1 MSELPKRNV
10 SRSDSS
16 RPAKPLRSNDALN
29 LDSARAALARAIAA
43 QRAESTEGGETEAG
57 RSAPAQGR
65 TEPGLPRSSAES
77 VSAHEIPAAASPRR
91 WAFLRRRWVLA
102 TAAAVAV
109 AAVVAGVAVTVG
121 GGSDSSGRRADAPA
135 EGLVESDSEYEGAG
149 GQSLLPGAPTAE
161 QSASPSVTPSVA
173 SSPSS
178 GKSAQATPHPGRS
191 TAATGSGSSSATGA
205 PATGSATKP
214 GSDNAGGSTTVKG
227 VALAVQASGKCLT
240 GAGSGAQ
247 LLASACG
254 GSAGQSWSPQPDG
267 SLRQGGLCVTV
278 TGTED
283 RTPVVLATC
292 DRSSVQ
298 RVSLSGTALV
308 SASTGKCLDL
318 FGGASGTQ
326 IVLWECNGR
335 DNQHWTAS

>member
-1 MSELPKRNV
+1 MPELPKRNV
-10 SRSDSS
+10 NRPDSS
-16 RPAKPLRSNDALN
+16 RPAQPLRSNDALN
-29 LDSARAALARAIAA
+29 LDTARAALARAIAA
-43 QRAESTEGGETEAG
+43 QRAEGAEGAGAGAG
-57 RSAPAQGR
+57 RSTPAQGA
-65 TEPGLPRSSAES
+65 TEPEPGLRRSSAES
-77 VSAHEIPAAASPRR
+77 KSTHEIPPSASSRR
-91 WAFLRRRWVLA
+91 WAFLRQRRVLA

-109 AAVVAGVAVTVG
+109 VAVVMGVAVTVG

-149 GQSLLPGAPTAE
+149 GQSRLPGAPTAE
-161 QSASPSVTPSVA
+161 RSASVTPSVT
-173 SSPSS
+173 SSSSS
-178 GKSAQATPHPGRS
+178 GKSAQATPRPGRS
-191 TAATGSGSSSATGA
+191 SASAGPGSSPTTDAPGTDSAA
-205 PATGSATKP
+205 KP
-214 GSDNAGGSTTVKG
+214 GSDHDDPAKVTGI
-227 VALAVQASGKCLT
+227 ALAVQASGKCLT

-247 LLASACG
+247 LLASPCG
-254 GSAGQSWSPQPDG
+254 GSAGQSWSPHPDG
-267 SLRQGGLCVTV
+267 SLRQGGLCATV

-298 RVSLSGTALV
+298 RISLSGTALV

-335 DNQHWTAS
+335 DNQHWSAA

>member
-1 MSELPKRNV
+1 MPELPKRNV
-10 SRSDSS
+10 NRPDSS
-16 RPAKPLRSNDALN
+16 RPAQPLRSNDALN
-29 LDSARAALARAIAA
+29 LDTARAALARAIAA
-43 QRAESTEGGETEAG
+43 QHAEGAEGAGAG
-57 RSAPAQGR
+57 RSTPAQGA
-65 TEPGLPRSSAES
+65 TEPEPGLRRSSAES
-77 VSAHEIPAAASPRR
+77 KSTHEIPPSASSRR
-91 WAFLRRRWVLA
+91 WAFLRQRRVLA

-109 AAVVAGVAVTVG
+109 VAVVMGVAVTVG

-149 GQSLLPGAPTAE
+149 GQSLLPGAPTVE
-161 QSASPSVTPSVA
+161 QSAPPSVTPSV
-173 SSPSS
+173 SPSS
-178 GKSAQATPHPGRS
+178 SSKSAQATPHPGRS
-191 TAATGSGSSSATGA
+191 TAAAGSGSSSAADDPGTD
-205 PATGSATKP
+205 SAANP
-214 GSDNAGGSTTVKG
+214 GSGNPSGSTTVTG
-227 VALAVQASGKCLT
+227 VALSVQASGTCLT

-247 LLASACG
+247 LLASPCG
-254 GSAGQSWSPQPDG
+254 GSAGQSWSPHPDG

-298 RVSLSGTALV
+298 RISLSGTALV

-335 DNQHWTAS
+335 DNQHWSAA